1 MVPYNLQRYPVMF
14 TPYVKL
20 IISNKNFVHF
30 YGSFLGKCHP
40 NFIESSRSI
49 FEFQSNLEQTMNIS
63 VFA

>member
-1 MVPYNLQRYPVMF
+1 MF

-30 YGSFLGKCHP
+30 YGSFVGKYHP

-49 FEFQSNLEQTMNIS
+49 FEFQSNLEQTINIS